1 MKKWLE
7 MMALLGMTVVVITHT
22 TKADTPKVPA
32 EIQVRILKIQK
43 DQIAQ
48 QAEVDKTSAQYQQ
61 AYNTAVAGPNKAIQQ
76 DLHEIQLIKD
86 EAVKAAGLDPAKFDL
101 DVEKLIFVAKPAT
114 EEKKPAPDA
123 KK

>member
-1 MKKWLE
+1 MTRGILVAV
-7 MMALLGMTVVVITHT
+7 ALGIALWGLGAC
-22 TKADTPKVPA
+22 ADTPKVPA

-48 QAEVDKTSAQYQQ
+48 QAEVDKTGAAYQAQYAQ
-61 AYNTAVAGPNKAIQQ
+61 AVAGPNKAIQQ

-86 EAVKAAGLDPAKFDL
+86 EALKAAGLDPAKFDL